1 MNSSNK
7 DSENNSPKRYTIK
20 KSVVGEA
27 QRRVF
32 KIDYERDL
40 NPDQLEVVK
49 TVDSP
54 VLVIAGAGTGKTKT
68 LIYRVAYLV
77 ELGGN
82 PQSILLL
89 TFTRKSCRR
98 DVEARRFP
106 VEINFGGA
114 GIGRDFPLICQQYV
128 KALCEGAW
136 IQ

>member
-1 MNSSNK
+1 MK
-7 DSENNSPKRYTIK
+7 YTIK
-20 KSVVGEA
+20 KSTVGEA

-40 NPDQLEVVK
+40 NPDQLEVVR

-68 LIYRVAYLV
+68 LTYRVAYLV

-89 TFTRKSCRR
+89 TFTRKAASEMLKR
-98 DVEARRFP
+98 V
-106 VEINFGGA
+106 
-114 GIGRDFPLICQQYV
+114 PLY
-128 KALCEGAW
+128 
-136 IQ
+136 